1 MSKQVMEKAPKYP
14 CLKISHIKAKARTSL
29 FKNIFVY
36 LTALGLSCGT
46 WDLVSVCGI
55 QLPKQ
60 GSNPDPLH
68 WECGFLATEPPGK
81 SQGLHV

>member
-1 MSKQVMEKAPKYP
+1 MSKQVVEKAPKYP

-46 WDLVSVCGI
+46 WDLVSASGI
-55 QLPKQ
+55 ELPKQ
-60 GSNPDPLH
+60 GSYLT
-68 WECGFLATEPPGK
+68 LGK
-81 SQGLHV
+81 GLFVPVVFFRRTAIKKGN